1 MSNRKW
7 CFVPKCTSTSS
18 TTPQKIF
25 VSVPKAAAQ
34 RKKWFDAAR
43 RDVKSVSSTSTMY
56 CCEDHFDLEKDMENY
71 LQYKMSTVRARMN
84 PNIAPHK
91 FACQLS
97 STKRVFSEKR
107 ARQKHIAKYLQPAA
121 ARRAGPSTEK
131 SEPEG
136 VEVIEEEHDE
146 LPEPLT
152 VEVQSQLQSED
163 PFGATPLQGPSTT
176 ISNTNDIPEFDE
188 PESIK
193 IEPIQIKREYY
204 EDESEAPSNK
214 RFCFDDDLS
223 AFGRLVEQKLRMMP
237 TEYGK
242 RLVMQKIEAILH
254 EAESGVYDYPKSDS
268 ELPEQCPP
276 FVAVEACVKQEVEE
290 S

>member
-1 MSNRKW
+1 MYSTAPSGISRCAAKFCTNNSNNCQYSFFKFPTDTGRSNVWLLACGRKDLMGKENLYKSSYKM
-7 CFVPKCTSTSS
+7 CGFHFESHMFANDTRNRLRKNAFPTIFPTLAELIPSSQKELRGLPPLVPLGRTKNTAGNASDPSSSFIENSLS
-18 TTPQKIF
+18 TTN
-25 VSVPKAAAQ
+25 SG
-34 RKKWFDAAR
+34 
-43 RDVKSVSSTSTMY
+43 
-56 CCEDHFDLEKDMENY
+56 EK
-71 LQYKMSTVRARMN
+71 
-84 PNIAPHK
+84 
-91 FACQLS
+91 
-97 STKRVFSEKR
+97 
-107 ARQKHIAKYLQPAA
+107 
-121 ARRAGPSTEK
+121 
-131 SEPEG
+131 
-136 VEVIEEEHDE
+136 
-146 LPEPLT
+146 
-152 VEVQSQLQSED
+152 LQSED

>member
-1 MSNRKW
+1 MDLVNTCLQSQNATESLQKDESLIQDIIEPQGRTKNTAGNASDPSSS
-7 CFVPKCTSTSS
+7 FIENSLS
-18 TTPQKIF
+18 TTN
-25 VSVPKAAAQ
+25 SG
-34 RKKWFDAAR
+34 
-43 RDVKSVSSTSTMY
+43 
-56 CCEDHFDLEKDMENY
+56 EK
-71 LQYKMSTVRARMN
+71 
-84 PNIAPHK
+84 
-91 FACQLS
+91 
-97 STKRVFSEKR
+97 
-107 ARQKHIAKYLQPAA
+107 
-121 ARRAGPSTEK
+121 
-131 SEPEG
+131 
-136 VEVIEEEHDE
+136 
-146 LPEPLT
+146 
-152 VEVQSQLQSED
+152 LQSED

-276 FVAVEACVKQEVEE
+276 FVAVEVDVSCVKQEVEE